1 MNRKGTILVVDDTP
15 GKVNRIVCVAESAGY
30 EVLSTPV
37 LEVAKDYL
45 KENEVEGIVLDSQ
58 FFLKVGDKSGADDA
72 GNQMLSWLEKEGK
85 EILVLGFSNK
95 SFQTKYRHFWGR
107 MGQNMLFDKGIFE
120 KFLFSLPTKK
130 DQG

>member
-1 MNRKGTILVVDDTP
+1 MFKGTILVVDDTP
-15 GKVNRIVCVAESAGY
+15 VKVNRIVCVA
-30 EVLSTPV
+30 
-37 LEVAKDYL
+37 
-45 KENEVEGIVLDSQ
+45 EGIVLDSQ

>member
-15 GKVNRIVCVAESAGY
+15 GKVNKIIRATEGTGY
-30 EVLSTPV
+30 EVIHTSV

-58 FFLKVGDKSGADDA
+58 FFLEEGDEEARHGA
-72 GNQMLSWLEKEGK
+72 GSRMLSWLEEEGK
-85 EILVLGFSNK
+85 EIPVLGFSYLQFVTSYPK
-95 SFQTKYRHFWGR
+95 FWGQ
-107 MGQNMLFDKGIFE
+107 MGMLFNGNMFE